1 MSEIPSE
8 QPSSPDEFDVGPG
21 LYDGAALELLYVC
34 REKFKKPESY
44 DVTEQII
51 EQAVYLE
58 PPAEDDEEDGE
69 WERIDLYNYPA
80 GYPDTD
86 GSERLLRLEFN
97 QFLTDDTEFIKR
109 YTLSFKNGSYRMFKQ
124 FFLYD
129 GDELDET
136 LAWKPLSD
144 EEAVAKTE
152 LNDLCSLVLLA
163 PDG

>member
-1 MSEIPSE
+1 
-8 QPSSPDEFDVGPG
+8 
-21 LYDGAALELLYVC
+21 
-34 REKFKKPESY
+34 
-44 DVTEQII
+44 
-51 EQAVYLE
+51 
-58 PPAEDDEEDGE
+58 
-69 WERIDLYNYPA
+69 
-80 GYPDTD
+80 
-86 GSERLLRLEFN
+86 
-97 QFLTDDTEFIKR
+97 
-109 YTLSFKNGSYRMFKQ
+109 MFKQ